1 MALID
6 NDGNQLG
13 LIDLGLWCVTVSAV
27 GMRCSESCSAAAD
40 LCCDSSH
47 VGHWAYAA
55 CMLMWD
61 HGERSNEKLV
71 GEGIWRDRI
80 ARRAYSPFA

>member
-13 LIDLGLWCVTVSAV
+13 LIDLRLWCVNVSVV
-27 GMRCSESCSAAAD
+27 GIRCSEFCSAAAG
-40 LCCDSSH
+40 LYCDSSH

-55 CMLMWD
+55 CMLMRD
-61 HGERSNEKLV
+61 HDERSNEKLV
-71 GEGIWRDRI
+71 GEGIWRDL
-80 ARRAYSPFA
+80 ATPDC